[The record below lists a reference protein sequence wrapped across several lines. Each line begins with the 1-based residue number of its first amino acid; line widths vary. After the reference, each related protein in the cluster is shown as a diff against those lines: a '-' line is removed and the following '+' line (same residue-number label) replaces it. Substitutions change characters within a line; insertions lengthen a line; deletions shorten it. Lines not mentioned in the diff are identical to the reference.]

1 MATNKKPLI
10 TDETFQAICDHL
22 AASSDSLKTVLD
34 KYKVSS
40 YAFYQAVRCDPERT
54 NRYMQAR
61 SKYVENKLSER
72 TEIINKALK
81 DCIKYPKSANAI
93 MQGAKELCRQI
104 EWDCI
109 KLLPR
114 IYGEKL
120 DVTSGDES
128 LTREITIISMDTSKK
143 A

>member
-10 TDETFQAICDHL
+10 SDETFQLICDHL
-22 AASSDSLKTVLD
+22 AASSDSLKKVLD
-34 KYKVSS
+34 RHDVSP
-40 YAFYQAVRCDPERT
+40 YAFYQAVRSAPEKT
-54 NRYMQAR
+54 SRYMLAR

-72 TEIINKALK
+72 VEILEDAQKRMGRN
-81 DCIKYPKSANAI
+81 PKIANAI
-93 MQGAKELCRQI
+93 AQIAKEKCRII

-143 A
+143 Q